1 MEKKI
6 KSSKIYDGRI
16 LKVFNDTV
24 ELDNGRITSREIVKH
39 SGSVAMLPIR
49 NNNVILVKQ
58 YRYAVKDYL
67 LEIPAGTLE
76 KDEDPKK
83 CALRELQEEICMK
96 ASQITEMIKLYS
108 SPGFINEIM
117 YIYLC
122 TNLLASIG
130 KRDEDENIEIVE
142 MDLKTFEEMIRS
154 NKIMDG
160 KTITAF
166 LIWKS
171 MFA

>member
-1 MEKKI
+1 MEKMI

-16 LKVFNDTV
+16 LQVFNDTV

-39 SGSVAMLPIR
+39 SGSVAMLPIH

-58 YRYAVKDYL
+58 YRYAVKEYL

-76 KDEDPKK
+76 KDEEPKK

-96 ASQITEMIKLYS
+96 ASKITEMIKLYS
-108 SPGFINEIM
+108 SPGFIDEIM

-122 TNLLASIG
+122 TELSASIG

-142 MDLKTFEEMIRS
+142 INMKTFEEMIRS